1 MRLKIKA
8 AVLLLLILLASGG
21 AAAQSGGDIAGTW
34 VLASREVGRPQGV
47 RYEMTLSR
55 RGNSVM
61 VETKITGSRGVEII
75 RDCMELSGGPT
86 EFTARMADACACQD
100 DGKSPQTPAE
110 GHAPATPVEGAARET
125 RRWSLSPDGD
135 RLTEEVTLG
144 VPSTEVKARRV
155 YVRR

>member
-1 MRLKIKA
+1 MRLKFKA
-8 AVLLLLILLASGG
+8 AVLLLILLASGG

-34 VLASREVGRPQGV
+34 VLASQEVGRRPQGV

-61 VETKITGSRGVEII
+61 VETKITGSRDVEVI

-86 EFTARMADACACQD
+86 EFTARAADACACQG
-100 DGKSPQTPAE
+100 DGKSSDSSTG
-110 GHAPATPVEGAARET
+110 GHALAAPVEGTARET
-125 RRWSLSPDGD
+125 RRWSLSPDGE
-135 RLTEEVTLG
+135 RLTEEVSFG
-144 VPSTEVKARRV
+144 GASPEVKVRRV